1 MYGLQAG
8 PCSLQPRHFT
18 GLGSKGVKCI
28 YSTTDDSVFVVALM
42 WHLSSANSLTN
53 PRTKSLTLLY
63 ANTPD
68 RRDGSVQDVSACWE
82 KPICTPPCLSEVFPV
97 EIGLTKVLT
106 LAVSHMLSA
115 SPRYDPCMVGSVLKP
130 VVNLLSLQARKHTHT
145 HTHACAHTH
154 THPYTLI
161 HTYTHTNT
169 HTKTKTK
176 NNNQVF
182 SLF

>member
-1 MYGLQAG
+1 MYSLQAG

-18 GLGSKGVKCI
+18 GLGSEGVKCI

-68 RRDGSVQDVSACWE
+68 RRDGSVQFKMVSACWE

-106 LAVSHMLSA
+106 LAVSHMSA

-130 VVNLLSLQARKHTHT
+130 VVNLLSLQAHKHTYARMCT
-145 HTHACAHTH
+145 HTH

-169 HTKTKTK
+169 HSHTHKHTHK
-176 NNNQVF
+176 NQ
-182 SLF
+182 